1 MSAKINSKY
10 VENYAKEFSKQIC
23 DQYFSQ
29 KKYMTG
35 HEIIT
40 LSPSPQVNFFI
51 IKTIFEAWQ
60 LELEKLKSNPYFDY
74 RDKSVHE
81 ALKDF
86 MNVLSRTIKIE
97 RLHFEP
103 LIIQAVLHSIAL
115 AVDPLKFY
123 SDEFDKVRDNQVNQS
138 LKENKKYYKWH
149 SSLVFNLIDKAGLE
163 QSKQAY
169 KEALKLNFS
178 NQKDTLEDFRIL
190 LNSMAQVRFID
201 FDEVVTRETETKK
214 EEKETI
220 SSKEIKTEQPTQ
232 EIPTAKI
239 TTEEIEEDN
248 IPAQKTSTQSFVMDE
263 GEKSEQ
269 FDNDDDDE
277 FFIEKGASFKQG
289 VAATTANAIDPLQAW
304 AKFETEEYSIM
315 KGTIKE
321 LSESVGLNQR
331 FMFTK
336 ELFDGNPD
344 LMKHALKSI
353 DHCGSFVEA
362 INLINER
369 FVGELNWDKNS
380 DVVIEFLQLVF
391 RKFDQKD

>member
-1 MSAKINSKY
+1 MPAKINSNY

-97 RLHFEP
+97 RSHFEP
-103 LIIQAVLHSIAL
+103 LIIQAVKDSIAL
-115 AVDPLKFY
+115 AVEPLAFY
-123 SDEFDKVRDNQVNQS
+123 SSEFDKVPDNQVNQS

-149 SSLVFNLIDKAGLE
+149 NSLVFNLIDKAGLE

-169 KEALKLNFS
+169 KESLKLNFL
-178 NQKDTLEDFRIL
+178 NQKESLEDFKIL
-190 LNSMAQVRFID
+190 LNSMGQIRFFD
-201 FDEVVTRETETKK
+201 FDEVIIQDSEPKIQ
-214 EEKETI
+214 EKEI
-220 SSKEIKTEQPTQ
+220 YTEKPLYNQPTQ
-232 EIPTAKI
+232 EIEKQELDKQEPDETYTFVKES
-239 TTEEIEEDN
+239 TNKSVYNEKIEEAND
-248 IPAQKTSTQSFVMDE
+248 FE
-263 GEKSEQ
+263 
-269 FDNDDDDE
+269 NDDEE
-277 FFIEKGASFKQG
+277 FFIENVPTLKQG
-289 VAATTANAIDPLQAW
+289 NAATAANAIDPLQAW

-353 DHCGSFVEA
+353 DNCESFVEA
-362 INLINER
+362 INLINDR
-369 FVGELNWDKNS
+369 FVGELKWDKNS

>member
-1 MSAKINSKY
+1 MSAKINSNY

-103 LIIQAVLHSIAL
+103 LAIQAVVDSINL
-115 AVDPLKFY
+115 AIDPLDFFSK
-123 SDEFDKVRDNQVNQS
+123 EIDKAQNNQVNKS

-149 SSLVFNLIDKAGLE
+149 NSLVFNLIDKAGLE
-163 QSKQAY
+163 QSKNAY
-169 KEALKLNFS
+169 KEALKVNFS
-178 NQKDTLEDFRIL
+178 NQKDNLEDFRIL
-190 LNSMAQVRFID
+190 LNSMGQIRFID
-201 FDEVVTRETETKK
+201 FDEVVQKDNESGK
-214 EEKETI
+214 EEKETVMEEKPI
-220 SSKEIKTEQPTQ
+220 QEQPTLDMPIP
-232 EIPTAKI
+232 EITKREAEHTLNPTNERSIKSF
-239 TTEEIEEDN
+239 EIEDDDIPDTIGNEEEDY
-248 IPAQKTSTQSFVMDE
+248 II
-263 GEKSEQ
+263 EKSS
-269 FDNDDDDE
+269 
-277 FFIEKGASFKQG
+277 SFKKG
-289 VAATTANAIDPLQAW
+289 IAASNANAIDPLQAW

-344 LMKHALKSI
+344 LLKHALKSI
-353 DHCGSFVEA
+353 DNCESFVEA

>member
-1 MSAKINSKY
+1 MSAKINSNY

-97 RLHFEP
+97 RQHFEP
-103 LIIQAVLHSIAL
+103 LIIQAVLDSIEL
-115 AVDPLKFY
+115 AVDPLNFY
-123 SDEFDKVRDNQVNQS
+123 SKEFDKVRDNQVNQS

-149 SSLVFNLIDKAGLE
+149 NNLVFNLIDKAGLE

-190 LNSMAQVRFID
+190 LNSMGQVRFID
-201 FDEVVTRETETKK
+201 FDEVVNKKTAPTK

-220 SSKEIKTEQPTQ
+220 PPERIKAEQPDQ
-232 EIPTAKI
+232 EIPKQ
-239 TTEEIEEDN
+239 EMEKMN
-248 IPAQKTSTQSFVMDE
+248 IPLQETSTQSFVIDE
-263 GEKSEQ
+263 SEKPEE
-269 FDNDDDDE
+269 FVNEDDE
-277 FFIEKGASFKQG
+277 FFIEKASSFKQG
-289 VAATTANAIDPLQAW
+289 IAATTANAIDPLQAW

-353 DHCGSFVEA
+353 DNCESFVEA

>member
-1 MSAKINSKY
+1 MSAKINSNY

-35 HEIIT
+35 QEIIT

-97 RLHFEP
+97 RPHFEP
-103 LIIQAVLHSIAL
+103 LIIQAVIDSITL
-115 AVDPLKFY
+115 AVDPLEFFTL
-123 SDEFDKVRDNQVNQS
+123 EFDKVQNNQVNQS

-149 SSLVFNLIDKAGLE
+149 NILVFNLIDKAGLE

-169 KEALKLNFS
+169 KEALKVNFS
-178 NQKDTLEDFRIL
+178 NQKDSLEDFRIL
-190 LNSMAQVRFID
+190 LNSMGQIRFID
-201 FDEVVTRETETKK
+201 FDEISQKETEPNIL
-214 EEKETI
+214 EMENDSDEKSTLEHHL
-220 SSKEIKTEQPTQ
+220 ED
-232 EIPTAKI
+232 IPN
-239 TTEEIEEDN
+239 EEIEQTNTIEIDNGKSLAEEKIERNDGFENEDEEFIIES
-248 IPAQKTSTQSFVMDE
+248 IP
-263 GEKSEQ
+263 
-269 FDNDDDDE
+269 
-277 FFIEKGASFKQG
+277 SFKHG
-289 VAATTANAIDPLQAW
+289 NSATIANAIDPLQAW

-315 KGTIKE
+315 KGTIKD

-336 ELFDGNPD
+336 DLFDGNTD

-353 DHCGSFVEA
+353 DNCGSFVEA
-362 INLINER
+362 IHLINER
-369 FVGELNWDKNS
+369 FVGDLKWDKNS
-380 DVVIEFLQLVF
+380 DVVVEFLQLVF

>member
-40 LSPSPQVNFFI
+40 LSPSPQVNFFT

-60 LELEKLKSNPYFDY
+60 MELEKLKSSPYFDY

-97 RLHFEP
+97 RSHFEP
-103 LIIQAVLHSIAL
+103 LINQAVINSINL
-115 AVDPLKFY
+115 AVDPLEFY
-123 SDEFDKVRDNQVNQS
+123 SKEFDKVSNNAVNQS

-149 SSLVFNLIDKAGLE
+149 NSLVFNLIDKAGLE
-163 QSKQAY
+163 QSQQAY
-169 KEALKLNFS
+169 KEALKFNFS
-178 NQKDTLEDFRIL
+178 NQKDNLEDFRIL
-190 LNSMAQVRFID
+190 LNSMGQIRFID
-201 FDEVVTRETETKK
+201 FDEVLAK
-214 EEKETI
+214 EIDNKNPEEEYIPTVKPVQNHTPKEIFKQEIEQSDTLVKETPG
-220 SSKEIKTEQPTQ
+220 QPHLDDSNET
-232 EIPTAKI
+232 
-239 TTEEIEEDN
+239 
-248 IPAQKTSTQSFVMDE
+248 
-263 GEKSEQ
+263 
-269 FDNDDDDE
+269 NDDFENEDEE
-277 FFIEKGASFKQG
+277 FFIENIPTLKRGN
-289 VAATTANAIDPLQAW
+289 AATSANEIDPLQTW

-353 DHCGSFVEA
+353 DNCESFVEA
-362 INLINER
+362 INLINDR
-369 FVGELNWDKNS
+369 FVGELKWEKNS
-380 DVVIEFLQLVF
+380 DVVSEFLQLIF

>member
-1 MSAKINSKY
+1 MSAKINSNY

-60 LELEKLKSNPYFDY
+60 LELEKLKSSPYFDY

-97 RLHFEP
+97 RSHFEP
-103 LIIQAVLHSIAL
+103 LIIRAVIDSIAL
-115 AVDPLKFY
+115 AVDPLTFY
-123 SDEFDKVRDNQVNQS
+123 ANEFEKVQNNQVNQS

-163 QSKQAY
+163 QSRQAY
-169 KEALKLNFS
+169 KDALTVNFS
-178 NQKDTLEDFRIL
+178 NQKDSLEDFRIL
-190 LNSMAQVRFID
+190 LNSMGQVRFID
-201 FDEVVTRETETKK
+201 FDEVANNEIEQK
-214 EEKETI
+214 EPEKAKVIDEKPI
-220 SSKEIKTEQPTQ
+220 Q
-232 EIPTAKI
+232 EIPKQEL
-239 TTEEIEEDN
+239 EERNTFDKETPRQPIVKENIERNDEFENGEDEVFIEN
-248 IPAQKTSTQSFVMDE
+248 IPA
-263 GEKSEQ
+263 
-269 FDNDDDDE
+269 
-277 FFIEKGASFKQG
+277 FKQAN
-289 VAATTANAIDPLQAW
+289 VATTANAIDPLQAW

-353 DHCGSFVEA
+353 DSCESFVEA
-362 INLINER
+362 INLINDR
-369 FVGELNWDKNS
+369 FVGELKWDKNS

>member
-1 MSAKINSKY
+1 MSAKINSNY

-97 RLHFEP
+97 RQYFEP
-103 LIIQAVLHSIAL
+103 LIIQAVLDSIEL
-115 AVDPLKFY
+115 AVDPMIFY
-123 SDEFDKVRDNQVNQS
+123 SKEIDKVLDNQVNQS

-149 SSLVFNLIDKAGLE
+149 NNLVFNLIDKAGLE
-163 QSKQAY
+163 QSKRAY

-190 LNSMAQVRFID
+190 LNSMGQVRFID
-201 FDEVVTRETETKK
+201 FDEVVIKEIESKK
-214 EEKETI
+214 EEKKPI
-220 SSKEIKTEQPTQ
+220 SPEEIKPEQPDQKIPKQ
-232 EIPTAKI
+232 EM
-239 TTEEIEEDN
+239 EQVN
-248 IPAQKTSTQSFVMDE
+248 ISLQETSTPSFVIDE
-263 GEKSEQ
+263 SEKPEE
-269 FDNDDDDE
+269 FDNEEEEEE
-277 FFIEKGASFKQG
+277 FFIEKRSSYKQG
-289 VAATTANAIDPLQAW
+289 IVATTANAIDPMQAW

-344 LMKHALKSI
+344 LLKHALKSI
-353 DHCGSFVEA
+353 DNCESFVEA
-362 INLINER
+362 INLINDR
-369 FVGELNWDKNS
+369 FVGELKWDKNS

>member
-1 MSAKINSKY
+1 MSAKINSNY

-74 RDKSVHE
+74 RDKSVHD

-86 MNVLSRTIKIE
+86 MNILSRTIKIE
-97 RLHFEP
+97 RTHFEP
-103 LIIQAVLHSIAL
+103 LIIKAVLDSITL

-149 SSLVFNLIDKAGLE
+149 NALVFNLIDKAGLE

-190 LNSMAQVRFID
+190 LNSMGQVRFID
-201 FDEVVTRETETKK
+201 FDEVVIKETEPKK
-214 EEKETI
+214 EEKETN
-220 SSKEIKTEQPTQ
+220 SPKEQKAEQPAR
-232 EIPTAKI
+232 EIPSAEISTG
-239 TTEEIEEDN
+239 EIEQDN
-248 IPAQKTSTQSFVMDE
+248 IPAQNTSTPSFVIDE
-263 GEKSEQ
+263 GEKSEE
-269 FDNDDDDE
+269 FDNEEEE

-315 KGTIKE
+315 KGTINE

-380 DVVIEFLQLVF
+380 EVVIEFLQLVF

>member
-1 MSAKINSKY
+1 MSAKINSNY

-97 RLHFEP
+97 RVHFEP
-103 LIIQAVLHSIAL
+103 LIVQAVLDAIAL
-115 AVDPLKFY
+115 AVDPFEFY
-123 SDEFDKVRDNQVNQS
+123 TKEFDKVQDNQVNQS

-149 SSLVFNLIDKAGLE
+149 NSLVFSLIDKAGLE

-178 NQKDTLEDFRIL
+178 SQKDALEDFRIL
-190 LNSMAQVRFID
+190 LNSMGQVRFID
-201 FDEVVTRETETKK
+201 FDEVVVRETETKN
-214 EEKETI
+214 EEKESI
-220 SSKEIKTEQPTQ
+220 SPKEIKTEQPNQ
-232 EIPTAKI
+232 EIPKQ
-239 TTEEIEEDN
+239 EIPKADIEQVN
-248 IPAQKTSTQSFVMDE
+248 IPVQETSNQSFVFDE
-263 GEKSEQ
+263 GEKPEE
-269 FDNDDDDE
+269 FDNEDEE
-277 FFIEKGASFKQG
+277 FFIEKGPSFKQG

-344 LMKHALKSI
+344 LMRHALKSI
-353 DHCGSFVEA
+353 DHCESFVEA

-369 FVGELNWDKNS
+369 FVGELKWDKNS

>member
-1 MSAKINSKY
+1 MSAKINSNY

-23 DQYFSQ
+23 EQYFSH

-40 LSPSPQVNFFI
+40 LSPSHQVNFFI

-60 LELEKLKSNPYFDY
+60 LELEKLKNNPYFDY

-97 RLHFEP
+97 RMHFEP
-103 LIIQAVLHSIAL
+103 LIIQAVMDSITL
-115 AVDPLKFY
+115 AVDPLEFY
-123 SDEFDKVRDNQVNQS
+123 SNEIDKVQNNQVNQY

-149 SSLVFNLIDKAGLE
+149 NSLVFNLIDKAGLE

-169 KEALKLNFS
+169 KEALKLNFT
-178 NQKDTLEDFRIL
+178 NQNASLEDFRSL
-190 LNSMAQVRFID
+190 LNSMGQIRFID
-201 FDEVVTRETETKK
+201 FDEVVVKDIETKIEPKEILEAEKSIPEQRIQEIRRPEITK
-214 EEKETI
+214 EE
-220 SSKEIKTEQPTQ
+220 IKKP
-232 EIPTAKI
+232 IDPVK
-239 TTEEIEEDN
+239 
-248 IPAQKTSTQSFVMDE
+248 
-263 GEKSEQ
+263 EKSMPTFENDEENPDGY
-269 FDNDDDDE
+269 DNEEEE
-277 FFIEKGASFKQG
+277 FFIEKNLSFKQG
-289 VAATTANAIDPLQAW
+289 IAANTANAIDPLQAW

-315 KGTIKE
+315 KGTIKD

-344 LMKHALKSI
+344 LLKHALKSI
-353 DHCGSFVEA
+353 DLCESFVEA

-380 DVVIEFLQLVF
+380 DAVVEFLQLVF

>member
-1 MSAKINSKY
+1 MSAKIKSKY

-60 LELEKLKSNPYFDY
+60 LELEKLKSSPYFDY

-97 RLHFEP
+97 RSHFEP
-103 LIIQAVLHSIAL
+103 LIIQAVLDSIAL
-115 AVDPLKFY
+115 AVDPLTFY
-123 SDEFDKVRDNQVNQS
+123 SNEFDKVQNNEVNQT

-149 SSLVFNLIDKAGLE
+149 NSLVFNLIDKAGLE
-163 QSKQAY
+163 QSKLAY
-169 KEALKLNFS
+169 KEALKVNFS
-178 NQKDTLEDFRIL
+178 NQKDSLEDFKIL
-190 LNSMAQVRFID
+190 LNSMGQIRFID
-201 FDEVVTRETETKK
+201 FDEVIVKEAETKK
-214 EEKETI
+214 PEKEYVSEEKPI
-220 SSKEIKTEQPTQ
+220 LEQTSQ
-232 EIPTAKI
+232 EIYKQEKEQTN
-239 TTEEIEEDN
+239 TLTESPSHPVVDEKFERNDEYENEDEDFLIEN
-248 IPAQKTSTQSFVMDE
+248 TPSYKQS
-263 GEKSEQ
+263 
-269 FDNDDDDE
+269 NT
-277 FFIEKGASFKQG
+277 
-289 VAATTANAIDPLQAW
+289 AATANEIDPLQAW

-336 ELFDGNPD
+336 DLFDGNPD

-353 DHCGSFVEA
+353 DNCESFVEA
-362 INLINER
+362 INLINDR
-369 FVGELNWDKNS
+369 FVGELKWDKNS
-380 DVVIEFLQLVF
+380 DVVAEFLQLVF